1 MFDFLKKELLITYD
15 VKRYTQ
21 AAQKLKDN
29 GVKFSTKAKYTGSH
43 GSRESLLG
51 TIGENAQ
58 YQTEYKIFVKKQAVY
73 SDCENFVNY
82 ILFLPKFY

>member
-58 YQTEYKIFVKKQAVY
+58 YQTEYKIFVKKQDYEQAL
-73 SDCENFVNY
+73 F
-82 ILFLPKFY
+82 ILNRK